1 MYMSG
6 YQTPAAQVVVGI
18 AILLL
23 FSFVPFSQ
31 YSVTRAQAAIPDGGN
46 VILVI
51 DCPCSGNLE
60 VWIIDY
66 ASKRLLRL
74 MYQPGISKLFLNY
87 HIYGPYLLGTYFPGG
102 VCLDYKRVGCFV
114 PFPPDGTMSNA
125 PGTGTS
131 WLAPPGLP
139 LAITGKLRSE

>member
-1 MYMSG
+1 MHTLAYR
-6 YQTPAAQVVVGI
+6 AAVIRVVSGI

-23 FSFVPFSQ
+23 FFFMPFSQ
-31 YSVTRAQAAIPDGGN
+31 PPAVRAQAAIPYGGN
-46 VILVI
+46 VIFIV
-51 DCPCSGNLE
+51 DCFCSGNVE
-60 VWIIDY
+60 VWVIDY

-74 MYQPGISKLFLNY
+74 IYQPGISVLFRNFNIL
-87 HIYGPYLLGTYFPGG
+87 GPYLLGTYFPGG

-131 WLAPPGLP
+131 LLVPPESP
-139 LAITGKLRSE
+139 LSITGKLRNK